1 MFEAV
6 INDLLKGDAL
16 AQPRI
21 ERRLRLL
28 LLDTATVAIAALP
41 VPLLVELQ
49 RQRAHL
55 DGGRVRFPGMACG
68 LSTTASAAVLT
79 SAACWEERVG
89 GDARSHGRPALGVVP
104 AVLAIAH
111 ADGGNLAMA
120 LRSLL
125 LGYEVAARLGRA
137 YQVPPGEHVDG
148 TWQTVGAAVAAAALM
163 TMDAKTIAEAAA
175 MATCVMTRSL
185 FDPVREG
192 RTGRLLYA
200 AVAVE
205 RGMTLASAACAGF
218 KGVSQPANA
227 TALTPLLQGPPM
239 EEESPVAIF
248 DAYVKFDPGAR
259 HTHYAAAATRK
270 WLSRYGPWHQNA
282 EGDAT
287 ICLRIYPEA
296 IRYCGQRA
304 PLNRIQAQF
313 SLVFAVAATL
323 LHGSL
328 VSEIYDESRLVEPQ
342 LKDLMERIQLEPD
355 PGPGGR
361 WAELQVSSKGG
372 PIRLQHVHGID
383 GDLRDAEEEERLV
396 EDRRRLL
403 VPVLGEKDAGALIQH
418 WWSGPLTA
426 PVVPAAIA
434 TSWAENLGTPI
445 TRD

>member
-1 MFEAV
+1 VFEAV
-6 INDLLKGDAL
+6 INDLLNGDAL

-21 ERRLRLL
+21 ERRLRLV

-55 DGGRVRFPGMACG
+55 DGGSVRLPGMACG

-79 SAACWEERVG
+79 TAACWQERVG
-89 GDARSHGRPALGVVP
+89 GDAQSHGRPALGVVP

-111 ADGGNLAMA
+111 ADGRTLATA
-120 LRSLL
+120 LRALL

-163 TMDAKTIAEAAA
+163 TTDPRTIAEAAA

-218 KGVSQPANA
+218 RGASQPANA
-227 TALTPLLQGPPM
+227 TALQPLLPGPPM
-239 EEESPVAIF
+239 EGETPAAIL
-248 DAYVKFDPGAR
+248 DAYAKFDPGAR
-259 HTHYAAAATRK
+259 HTHYAAAATRM
-270 WLSRYGPWHQNA
+270 WLSRYGPWRQNA

-287 ICLRIYPEA
+287 ISLRIYPEA
-296 IRYCGQRA
+296 IRYCGQRE

-323 LHGSL
+323 LYGSL
-328 VSEIYDESRLVEPQ
+328 VSEAYNEESLVEPQ
-342 LKDLMERIQLEPD
+342 LKDLMDRIQLEPD
-355 PGPGGR
+355 PAPGGR
-361 WAELQVSSKGG
+361 WAELQVHRKGG
-372 PIRLQHVHGID
+372 PTRSERVHGID

-396 EDRRRLL
+396 EERRRML
-403 VPVLGEKDAGALIQH
+403 VPVLGEKDAVELIQH

-426 PVVPAAIA
+426 PVVPPAVA
-434 TSWAENLGTPI
+434 TTWAENLGSPI